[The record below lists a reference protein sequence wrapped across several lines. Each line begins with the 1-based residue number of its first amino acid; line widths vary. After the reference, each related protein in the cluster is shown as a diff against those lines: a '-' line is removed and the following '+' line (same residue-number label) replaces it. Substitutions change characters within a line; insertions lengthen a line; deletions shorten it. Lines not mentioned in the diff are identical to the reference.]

1 MIGKDD
7 KNSLIGNVVK
17 EVRAEKRKGRKSKN
31 NKVVFK
37 INKEQTRFRVDLGRD
52 LEVLRKVFDLLE
64 KANNKEYG
72 RKITFKDLAFWGIT
86 KISSKDMEKIQKAS
100 MTKMEKVERFF
111 NELKAKTS
119 GDITHGEFLVKKLN
133 IVELI

>member
-7 KNSLIGNVVK
+7 KNSLLDGLIK
-17 EVRAEKRKGRKSKN
+17 EVEEKKIDRKSKN

-86 KISSKDMEKIQKAS
+86 KISSKYMEKIKKAS
-100 MTKMEKVERFF
+100 MTKMDKVERFF
-111 NELKAKTS
+111 NELKAKTNR
-119 GDITHGEFLVKKLN
+119 DITHGEFLVKKLN